1 MLSEESDGERAAEP
15 KFREGGGG
23 GGGGLKAGDIPSSTN
38 LVFAMGALE
47 YLSRVSWNLVTLAL
61 LTCEALS
68 LMDAT
73 RRSEGLRTISMR
85 NTKCNSRVP
94 LKGILLCV
102 STKL

>member
-47 YLSRVSWNLVTLAL
+47 YLSRVSWNLVTLAF

-73 RRSEGLRTISMR
+73 
-85 NTKCNSRVP
+85 

-102 STKL
+102 STKLEHCDRSRNSNCRYQAKY